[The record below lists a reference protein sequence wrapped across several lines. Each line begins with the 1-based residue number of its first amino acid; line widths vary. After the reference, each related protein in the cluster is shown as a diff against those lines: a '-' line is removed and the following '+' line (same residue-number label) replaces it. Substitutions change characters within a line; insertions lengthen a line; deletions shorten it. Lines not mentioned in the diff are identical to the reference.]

1 MFYEKRVFF
10 VIFSIFILSVIHFN
24 FVSAESENISVEVNG
39 VPLELDVAPVIE
51 NGRTLVPVRAIC
63 EALRVETVTENR
75 EPLI

>member
-1 MFYEKRVFF
+1 M
-10 VIFSIFILSVIHFN
+10 
-24 FVSAESENISVEVNG
+24 SAEPENISVEVNG

>member
-1 MFYEKRVFF
+1 MKKRVFSF
-10 VIFSIFILSVIHFN
+10 IFSIFLLCFLPYNYVFA
-24 FVSAESENISVEVNG
+24 VPKNISVEVNG

>member
-1 MFYEKRVFF
+1 MKKRVFSF
-10 VIFSIFILSVIHFN
+10 IFSIFLLCFLPYNYVF
-24 FVSAESENISVEVNG
+24 AEPENISVEVNG

>member
-1 MFYEKRVFF
+1 MKNRVFSF
-10 VIFSIFILSVIHFN
+10 IFSIFLLSILPNNYVL
-24 FVSAESENISVEVNG
+24 ALPENISVEVNG